1 MVGRRRCSLAS
12 SALHQTV
19 SHLCRGVSKA
29 QMPEPSHLSLPPTL
43 GDGSFI
49 PRHTQSRRKQGSRHG
64 SEHFTAALSP
74 SSWLPCPASL
84 QAPRLEKQVPGPP
97 MQ

>member
-1 MVGRRRCSLAS
+1 
-12 SALHQTV
+12 
-19 SHLCRGVSKA
+19 
-29 QMPEPSHLSLPPTL
+29 MPEPSHLSLPPTL

-84 QAPRLEKQVPGPP
+84 QAPCLEKQVPGPP
-97 MQ
+97 HAVSYSVNCSVVTKPSLYSV